1 MFSFDFR
8 KHLPRITNVACPKPD
23 TETVT
28 FHVGTDYA
36 MWALITVKPKIMP
49 TSRRNRCPHQSV
61 FGAHI
66 HWNHLPTS
74 TEIRKQVGLPGI

>member
-1 MFSFDFR
+1 
-8 KHLPRITNVACPKPD
+8 
-23 TETVT
+23 
-28 FHVGTDYA
+28 VGTDYA
-36 MWALITVKPKIMP
+36 MWALITVKPKILP

-74 TEIRKQVGLPGI
+74 TGIRTPEGRARIAEAVKRRWAKQKAATKRNGKA